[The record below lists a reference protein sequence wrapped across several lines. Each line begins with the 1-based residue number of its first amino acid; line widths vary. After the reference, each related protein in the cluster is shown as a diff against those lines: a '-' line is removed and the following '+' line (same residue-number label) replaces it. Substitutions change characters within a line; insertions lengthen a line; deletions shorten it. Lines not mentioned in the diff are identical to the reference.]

1 MLILSI
7 ITGWIMLDNG
17 KTGGT
22 AWHELFC
29 VFISHAFEHSTSV
42 TFSLQEASYICVC
55 K

>member
-17 KTGGT
+17 KTGGK

-29 VFISHAFEHSTSV
+29 VFISHAFEHSTPVIIQFTRSK
-42 TFSLQEASYICVC
+42 LYMCL
-55 K
+55 